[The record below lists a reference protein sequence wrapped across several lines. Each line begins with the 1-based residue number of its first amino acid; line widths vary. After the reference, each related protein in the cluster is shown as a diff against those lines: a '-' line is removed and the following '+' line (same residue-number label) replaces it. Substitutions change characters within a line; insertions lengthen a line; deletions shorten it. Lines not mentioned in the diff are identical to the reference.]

1 MDIEKMLKHMAW
13 ANREILGK
21 VAELPDAALDSYLV
35 NPEWTVRE
43 ITRHIASSATW
54 YGWRLLDKTHFTDED
69 SAAWQRK
76 LDLTEVQPATS
87 KDVLISIAYLKDADA
102 ELLAASRLPEG
113 NTEREWNGELIVRK
127 RSTIISQAI
136 HHATEHRAQLV
147 AALEVR
153 GFTGINLDDY
163 DLWNFADTIGE

>member
-1 MDIEKMLKHMAW
+1 MDMEKMLKHMAW

-21 VAELPDAALDSYLV
+21 VAEMPDAALDSYLL

-69 SAAWQRK
+69 RAAWQRK
-76 LDLTEVQPATS
+76 LDLTEVQPATA

-113 NTEREWNGELIVRK
+113 DTERDRAPCPTRCCARSSRLFGYQSRRLRSLELR
-127 RSTIISQAI
+127 RHNWRISKAPPDN
-136 HHATEHRAQLV
+136 R
-147 AALEVR
+147 R
-153 GFTGINLDDY
+153 GFAFLI
-163 DLWNFADTIGE
+163 FS